1 MNENKLDKI
10 EKLIQAKKI
19 DEAQHELSKL
29 EPKFLKSAEY
39 LYLRSRIFYINKLYY
54 IALDTLLIAS
64 EFEEKDKIYN
74 LIAKIYNILG
84 NKDLSKKILDS
95 NLRLETVNSL
105 KDELGGIY
113 RRDQQKN

>member
-19 DEAQHELSKL
+19 DEAQNELSKL
-29 EPKFLKSAEY
+29 EPKFFKNAEY
-39 LYLRSRIFYINKLYY
+39 LYLRSRIFFINKLYY

-64 EFEEKDKIYN
+64 EFEQRDKIYN

-84 NKDLSKKILDS
+84 NEDLSKKILDS
-95 NLRLETVNSL
+95 NLRQVAVNSL

-113 RRDQQKN
+113 RKNQ